1 MALGSLFS
9 DCCHLIQEKKYM
21 SNVRLSVTAV
31 LLACVALGG
40 CANKP
45 ATLYQWQGYQ
55 NNVDAYFRADKLN
68 PDAQTQ
74 LMEEDLRKIRA
85 GGGAVPPGYNA
96 HLGLLYGQQGK
107 LDQFA
112 LQMEAEKKQYPES
125 ETFMDFLLRN
135 FKK

>member
-1 MALGSLFS
+1 MSKIRLGVAAILLVS
-9 DCCHLIQEKKYM
+9 
-21 SNVRLSVTAV
+21 AV
-31 LLACVALGG
+31 LGG
-40 CANKP
+40 CATKP
-45 ATLYQWQGYQ
+45 TTLYQWQGYQ
-55 NNVDAYFRADKLN
+55 ANVDAYFRGDKLS

-74 LMEEDLRKIRA
+74 LMEEDLQKIRA
-85 GGGAVPPGYNA
+85 SGGAVPPGYYA

-112 LQMEAEKKQYPES
+112 QQMRAEKKQYPES

>member
-1 MALGSLFS
+1 M
-9 DCCHLIQEKKYM
+9 K
-21 SNVRLSVTAV
+21 NLSVGAAGV
-31 LLACVALGG
+31 LLLSVVLGG
-40 CANKP
+40 CATKS
-45 ATLYQWQGYQ
+45 TSLYQWQGYQ
-55 NNVDAYFRADKLN
+55 NNVDAYFRADKLS

-74 LMEEDLRKIRA
+74 LMESDLQKIQVS
-85 GGGAVPPGYNA
+85 GGAVPPGYYA

-112 LQMEAEKKQYPES
+112 QQMQAEKKQYPES

>member
-1 MALGSLFS
+1 MSTIRSNLTTALLV
-9 DCCHLIQEKKYM
+9 C
-21 SNVRLSVTAV
+21 A
-31 LLACVALGG
+31 ALGG
-40 CANKP
+40 CASQP
-45 ATLYQWQGYQ
+45 TSLYQWQGYQ
-55 NNVDAYFRADKLN
+55 NNIDAYFRADQLG

-74 LMEEDLRKIRA
+74 RMEDDLQKIRA
-85 GGGAVPPGYNA
+85 SGGAVPPGYYA

-112 LQMEAEKKQYPES
+112 QQMQAEKKQYPES